1 MISIRNEIKAKII
14 KYHCYVHRTDKIKAN
29 GIAIKII
36 DGYVILLNENLSAH
50 TLEKVLIHELLHI
63 ELGHLD
69 EYKHLPN
76 SWKEKEVALNMERME
91 L

>member
-1 MISIRNEIKAKII
+1 MDYLNSLGV
-14 KYHCYVHRTDKIKAN
+14 YVYEFD
-29 GIAIKII
+29 
-36 DGYVILLNENLSAH
+36 LENLKGLSI
-50 TLEKVLIHELLHI
+50 KSGDDYIILINESLNRKSQQEALVHELLHI